1 MTQICEE
8 TRKVR
13 TVGVSGTYLP
23 LSVYRARGYEVDQ
36 GFTTR
41 NPSEWSPGL
50 NQWTYLLVE
59 SSVSEQ
65 EIRATTEKQVVEAE
79 RAVRKRKA
87 PEMVADEEE
96 EKNSTATGAATV
108 VLDLV
113 SESDEGHL
121 SSRPK
126 QVVVQLQP
134 CINLLQLLCTLRLTE
149 PQHI

>member
-1 MTQICEE
+1 
-8 TRKVR
+8 
-13 TVGVSGTYLP
+13 
-23 LSVYRARGYEVDQ
+23 
-36 GFTTR
+36 
-41 NPSEWSPGL
+41 
-50 NQWTYLLVE
+50 VE

-126 QVVVQLQP
+126 QVVFQLQP
-134 CINLLQLLCTLRLTE
+134 CISLLQLLCTLRLTE